1 MLNGG
6 DEENRTPDPL
16 LARQVLSQLSYA
28 PIYLLV
34 ILSQYFVVSSS
45 PSVDV
50 RFMYISVRFVV
61 TPRPAPKFLR
71 NTPCNYACQQNNCA
85 SYFVAVLYYAFTLR
99 PAPKSLRNILC
110 NSAYWQNNCTYLL
123 KKLFGVPSKLDNAM
137 PNDPT
142 WI

>member
-61 TPRPAPKFLR
+61 TPRPVPKFLR
-71 NTPCNYACQQNNCA
+71 NTLCNYACQQNNCA
-85 SYFVAVLYYAFTLR
+85 SFLLSQYFVALSRIVLRQNSCAIYYAILLIGKILHIFVEETFWC
-99 PAPKSLRNILC
+99 SLKTRQC
-110 NSAYWQNNCTYLL
+110 NA
-123 KKLFGVPSKLDNAM
+123 K
-137 PNDPT
+137 
-142 WI
+142 